1 MNSMLLALT
10 LVLIIAAIAA
20 YTDIKSRRIPNV
32 LPASLLAA
40 GIALNAL
47 HGWQSAAISIG
58 LFLGVFALGTF
69 LFSFGVIGGGDV
81 KLIAAAAALGWPDTV
96 AFLLYTMVA
105 GGVLGLV
112 MSAVRGRLRPMFA
125 NVKSIVFPMLSGVR
139 PAPISSSAVGT
150 MPYGLAIFAG
160 AATLALGNAFGLTLR
175 IFA

>member
-1 MNSMLLALT
+1 MLIALS
-10 LVLIIAAIAA
+10 LVLIIAAVAA
-20 YTDIKSRRIPNV
+20 YTDIKSRHIPNV

-47 HGWQSAAISIG
+47 HGWQSAAISVG

-69 LFSFGVIGGGDV
+69 LFSFGLIGGGDV
-81 KLIAAAAALGWPDTV
+81 KLIAAAAAALGWPDTV
-96 AFLLYTMVA
+96 AFLLYTMLA
-105 GGVLGLV
+105 GGVLGLL
-112 MSAVRGRLRPMFA
+112 MSAARGRLRPMFA
-125 NVKSIVFPMLSGVR
+125 NVKSIVFPMFSGVR